1 MKSALFLS
9 TFLLIPYFALT
20 ATNDY
25 DYSSYTATSTNENLS
40 SDTISCT
47 TSDTSAVYITQTGIT
62 ISDSSIAKSG
72 DYTGSNTDDCE
83 FYGINA
89 VVLVNG
95 GGLTMTGGSITTS
108 AKGGNALVATSS
120 STVTISGTTNFNRK

>member
-1 MKSALFLS
+1 MKSVLFLS

-25 DYSSYTATSTNENLS
+25 DYSSYTATSKNENLS
-40 SDTISCT
+40 GDNIECT
-47 TSDTSAVYITQTGIT
+47 TSDTSAVYITKTGIT
-62 ISDSSIAKSG
+62 ISDSSITKSG

-89 VVLVNG
+89 AILVNG
-95 GGLTMTGGSITTS
+95 GDLQ
-108 AKGGNALVATSS
+108 
-120 STVTISGTTNFNRK
+120 